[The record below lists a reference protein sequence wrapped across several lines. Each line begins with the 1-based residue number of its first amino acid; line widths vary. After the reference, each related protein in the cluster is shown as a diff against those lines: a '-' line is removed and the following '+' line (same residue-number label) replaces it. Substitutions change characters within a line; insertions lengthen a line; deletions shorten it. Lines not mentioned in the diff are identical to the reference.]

1 MSKRIIPVALVAAVV
16 LALGLA
22 ACGSSDS
29 TNSTATSASGVTVSD
44 AWSRV
49 TAPGAK
55 TGAVY
60 MTITSPDGDTLTK
73 ASVPTSVAGMTQLHE
88 TTHEASGGMHTTTSD
103 MSSSGGG
110 MQGMKE
116 VSMIEI
122 PAGKPVTLKPGGY
135 HIMLMDLAAPI
146 TSGQKI
152 PVTLTFT
159 KAGTKTVDAVARS

>member
-29 TNSTATSASGVTVSD
+29 TNSTTTSASGITVTD

-55 TGAVY
+55 TGAIY
-60 MTITSPDGDTLTK
+60 MTISSPDGDTLTK
-73 ASVPTSVAGMTQLHE
+73 ASVPASVAGMAQLHE
-88 TTHEASGGMHTTTSD
+88 TTHDSGGMHTTTSD
-103 MSSSGGG
+103 MSSSGDS

-135 HIMLMDLAAPI
+135 HIMLMELAAPI

-159 KAGTKTVDAVARS
+159 KAGTKTVDAVGRS